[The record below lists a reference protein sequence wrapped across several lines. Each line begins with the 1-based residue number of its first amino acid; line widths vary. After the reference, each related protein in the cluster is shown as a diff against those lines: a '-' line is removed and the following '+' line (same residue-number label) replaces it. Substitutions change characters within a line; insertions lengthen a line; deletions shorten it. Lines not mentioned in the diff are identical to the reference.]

1 MLGELTV
8 GHLGTEV
15 KFVKQCQAIPKSTS
29 PTKEALLT
37 LGAKISRQTWLSIQ
51 KKKKE
56 TVGKTGHCAT
66 ANIKKP
72 PLQCLLQGMILFS
85 FLPG

>member
-15 KFVKQCQAIPKSTS
+15 KFVKQCYSKEYISYKSSTAD
-29 PTKEALLT
+29 TGCKNIKTNLAFYTEE
-37 LGAKISRQTWLSIQ
+37 
-51 KKKKE
+51 KKE
-56 TVGKTGHCAT
+56 TIGKTAHCAT